1 MTDATPHPHPAPA
14 ERRAD
19 LLSGH
24 LLPGHLLPG
33 HLLLGIDTGGTY
45 TDAVVYDEGAR
56 AVVAKAKSPT
66 THHDLG
72 IGIRGAIDRALHQAG
87 VDPGRIELVSLST
100 TLATNALVEGS
111 GRPVCA
117 VIIGFDDDVVH
128 RGGLREALAGDPMIL
143 LDGGHDPHGNERAP
157 LDLDRLRAEVAA
169 VADRVEGFAVMSQ
182 FSVRNPAHAR
192 AATDAIRALTGATVT
207 ASHVLSAQLN
217 GPKRA
222 VTAILNARLVPIID
236 QLVATTER
244 TLVEQG
250 VHAPVMVVRG
260 DGSLVSASFVRE
272 RPIETILSGPAASL
286 VGAAHLTGLDDAII
300 SDIGGTTTDIA
311 VLRHGVPL
319 VSTLGATVGGHRTMV
334 AAVAMHTHG
343 LGGDSHVRHDDRAA
357 GAVLLLGPRRVV
369 PVALAAIDH
378 PAVVHEAL
386 DRQLLADPPSDL
398 DGVFV
403 LLADHRRA
411 ASVVDPTE
419 RRIVD
424 TVAGSGSGSGAGAG
438 AGADDGADDGAGD
451 GAGSIVT
458 AATVMTSTAQQ
469 RVVERLERRGV
480 LQLAAFTPTDANHV
494 LGGQCTGD
502 VDAARKTARLFAR
515 RRDRLG
521 RAIADDATTI
531 SRLTVDAL
539 VRRSGE
545 AVLAAAFDHDG
556 LPGDTVQS
564 HVVQAALNGHSGV
577 SRLVAG
583 LDLPLV
589 GLGASAGSY
598 YPAVASLV
606 GTECAVPDHADVANA
621 IGAVVGRV
629 RITHDCTITAPQH
642 GQFVV
647 HAGEAPF
654 TTVSLDDALRHAT
667 EVLTDR
673 VRTHMDAAGAAE
685 VELSTEWHEST
696 VEVSG
701 SPMFVEGRLAIT
713 GSGRPRL

>member
-1 MTDATPHPHPAPA
+1 MTDATPRPPTSPSDPPSDPDRP
-14 ERRAD
+14 ERGTSHVAV
-19 LLSGH
+19 
-24 LLPGHLLPG
+24 G

-56 AVVAKAKSPT
+56 VVVAKAKAPT
-66 THHDLG
+66 THHDLS

-87 VDPGRIELVSLST
+87 VQPGRIELVSLST

-117 VIIGFDDDVVH
+117 VIIGFDDEVIE
-128 RGGLREALAGDPMIL
+128 RGGLRDALAGDPMIL
-143 LDGGHDPHGNERAP
+143 LEGGHDPHGNERAP
-157 LDLDRLRAEVAA
+157 LDLGRLRAEVAA

-182 FSVRNPAHAR
+182 FSVRNPAHER
-192 AATDAIRALTGATVT
+192 AATEAIRSLTGATVT

-236 QLVATTER
+236 RLVATTER
-244 TLVEQG
+244 TLTDQG

-260 DGSLVSASFVRE
+260 DGSLVSSSFVRE

-343 LGGDSHVRHDDRAA
+343 LGGDSQVRHDDRAA
-357 GAVLLLGPRRVV
+357 GAVLVLGPRRVI
-369 PVALAAIDH
+369 PVALAAVEH

-386 DRQLLADPPSDL
+386 DRQLLAEPPSDL

-403 LLADHRRA
+403 LLLDRRRA
-411 ASVVDPTE
+411 AEVDDPTE

-424 TVAGSGSGSGAGAG
+424 TVAARDGGAGG
-438 AGADDGADDGAGD
+438 
-451 GAGSIVT
+451 IVT
-458 AATVMTSTAQQ
+458 AATVMTSTAQR
-469 RVVERLERRGV
+469 RVVERLVRRGV
-480 LQLAAFTPTDANHV
+480 LQLASFTPTDATHV
-494 LGGQCTGD
+494 LGRQATGD
-502 VDAARKTARLFAR
+502 ANAARKAAQLFAR

-521 RAIADDATTI
+521 RAIADDAATI
-531 SRLTVDAL
+531 AQLTVDAL
-539 VRRSGE
+539 VRRSAE

-556 LPGDTVQS
+556 LPSGTVHS
-564 HVVQAALNGHSGV
+564 RAVQAALNGHAGV

-583 LDLPLV
+583 LALPLV
-589 GLGASAGSY
+589 GLGASASTY
-598 YPAVASLV
+598 YPAVAELV
-606 GTECAVPDHADVANA
+606 GTASAVPDDADVANA

-629 RITHDCTITAPQH
+629 RITHDCTISAPQQ
-642 GQFVV
+642 GRYVV
-647 HAGEAPF
+647 HAGEAPI
-654 TTVSLDDALRHAT
+654 TTVSLADALMRAT
-667 EVLTDR
+667 EVLTER
-673 VRTHMDAAGAAE
+673 VRADMDAAGAAE
-685 VELSTEWHEST
+685 VELATEWHEST